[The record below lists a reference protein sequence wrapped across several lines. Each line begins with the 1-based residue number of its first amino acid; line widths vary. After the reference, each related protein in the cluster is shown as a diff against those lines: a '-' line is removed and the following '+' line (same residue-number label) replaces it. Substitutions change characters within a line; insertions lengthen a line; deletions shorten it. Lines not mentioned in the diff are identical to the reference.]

1 MLAANGIAQVRHEAC
16 DHAGVRRG
24 EHTLADRIRCGPL
37 SIIDSWM
44 PRLPEAVAR
53 VHEAGIVHRDINPSN
68 VIWDAFTL
76 M

>member
-1 MLAANGIAQVRHEAC
+1 
-16 DHAGVRRG
+16 
-24 EHTLADRIRCGPL
+24 
-37 SIIDSWM
+37 M